1 MATNTLTETLTT
13 TSAALERTVKNAIDL
28 AKSANGLFRTHDD
41 VAVALPGG
49 MFGHVRNGKLVS
61 FGLEPIG
68 VLPALQG
75 SGVGTALMHAVLGA
89 ADAMDYALVALLG
102 HLDYYPR
109 FGFVPAESLGVAAPD
124 PSWGAH
130 FQARTLHAWT
140 PEVTGTFRYAAPFDD
155 LG

>member
-1 MATNTLTETLTT
+1 MATTTLTETLTT

-68 VLPALQG
+68 DVVVDSQRKVSNLLDGSKGRVLWG
-75 SGVGTALMHAVLGA
+75 
-89 ADAMDYALVALLG
+89 
-102 HLDYYPR
+102 R
-109 FGFVPAESLGVAAPD
+109 VAAVAGG
-124 PSWGAH
+124 SAAAVSSVAGVTTAVILG
-130 FQARTLHAWT
+130 RRRHA
-140 PEVTGTFRYAAPFDD
+140 AA
-155 LG
+155 

>member
-68 VLPALQG
+68 DVVVDSQRKVSNLLDGSKGRVLWG
-75 SGVGTALMHAVLGA
+75 
-89 ADAMDYALVALLG
+89 
-102 HLDYYPR
+102 R
-109 FGFVPAESLGVAAPD
+109 VAAVAGG
-124 PSWGAH
+124 SAAAVSSVAGVTTAVILG
-130 FQARTLHAWT
+130 RRRHA
-140 PEVTGTFRYAAPFDD
+140 AA
-155 LG
+155 